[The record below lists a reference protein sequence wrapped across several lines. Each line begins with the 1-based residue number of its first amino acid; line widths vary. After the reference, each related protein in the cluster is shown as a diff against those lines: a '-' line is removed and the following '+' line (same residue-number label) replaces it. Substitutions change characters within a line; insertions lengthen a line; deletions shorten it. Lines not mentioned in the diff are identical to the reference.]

1 MKCPKCQTE
10 ISGKAQFCG
19 SCGYRL
25 PESAPSAQAAPNK
38 AVSITA
44 TDKRVGF
51 GSRFVAS
58 LLDGAMTGTAV
69 ILLTQINNL
78 SWIAPV
84 VVAAYGFLEV
94 IFGYT
99 PGKRI
104 TGLAVFDLAG
114 RPPLPVALARRW
126 LVKMGI
132 PSLFLLLSFGAGELN
147 RQGTMLAMLVPVIL
161 VMLSGLSV
169 FGKSRQAGWDRA
181 SGTIVGHLKLAGGLA
196 SDMKFFGKRLKEAAK
211 GVWLAIQG
219 QSGLLSKEG
228 EFSFKQLLLLPV
240 RLAKARFSTFVKWS
254 IAGSVIHFVAVSF
267 SGGFNDVGDFPLC
280 LVLPTKTSPFFPVA
294 LALWVAV
301 PAVIRQL
308 MLSGK
313 PISPMEIGGKVAVFL
328 PWIAGAIYF
337 FLTGES
343 SWADDMGLTEFGN
356 DPLGKFMGEGGPAM
370 VAQSAVSGA
379 AAGVGAALGG
389 GQIYGTGTKEDPF
402 RDYPDADRPP
412 YMPNPDGTG
421 PIYGSGT
428 PEDPFRDE
436 VQAVPLPPPMTKPSP
451 KKKRESAKPPP
462 LRKAEKPRHE
472 ESKPGKQESGEGV
485 ECGEGVEESEEKGTS
500 ELSSPP
506 KAKKRWQPEILE
518 GGRRET
524 IKSGERDKR
533 DSKGS
538 EGDEWGTLP
547 PPPVRLKVPPPDAQS
562 SQPTPQE
569 PSGTKQ
575 TTPTKLDPKVAKWI
589 KDRSACSKNW
599 KVSED
604 GKHVVNPDY
613 PKGKIPIGWITGKSD
628 DTKKVGVFSTKIPVN
643 RHSDLANDIKDTIVL
658 KDGLDP
664 GIIRKFRH
672 WKKLNP
678 ADREKVV
685 KETASIIADKLGLK
699 TVKIDINSTDP
710 RLLMDPDKP
719 KTNENMS
726 LGFTDKTTSTITLN
740 PDSDFWKNPK
750 SAIDTLAHEIKHL
763 QQDDPSNPMESTE
776 ARKAATLNSKEYHE
790 YKDDPLKYLGQHNE
804 ADANS
809 FGAKVT
815 SAVGE
820 AWHADWKRDAVAT
833 MDLFEDL
840 AGEDLAVVPTSSQ
853 PYQTIKQVKADPEG
867 FMEYLKKPE
876 NREMAQRFI
885 KIIKRNKMDAT
896 R

>member
-1 MKCPKCQTE
+1 KCPKCQTE

-38 AVSITA
+38 AVSITT

-181 SGTIVGHLKLAGGLA
+181 SGTIVGHLKLAGGLM
-196 SDMKFFGKRLKEAAK
+196 SDMKFFGKRLKDAAK

-379 AAGVGAALGG
+379 AAGIGAALGG
-389 GQIYGTGTKEDPF
+389 GQIYGTGTKDDPF

-436 VQAVPLPPPMTKPSP
+436 VQAVPLPPSLTKPSP

-462 LRKAEKPRHE
+462 LRKAEKPKRE

-485 ECGEGVEESEEKGTS
+485 ESDEGVEESEEKETS
-500 ELSSPP
+500 ELSSSP

-524 IKSGERDKR
+524 VKRGERDK
-533 DSKGS
+533 GES
-538 EGDEWGTLP
+538 EDPEGEKWVAWTP
-547 PPPVRLKVPPPDAQS
+547 PPTSPPVRRRVS
-562 SQPTPQE
+562 VSTSQE
-569 PSGTKQ
+569 PAVEEHAASTEI
-575 TTPTKLDPKVAKWI
+575 DPKVAKWI
-589 KDRSACSKNW
+589 KGRSASSDGM

-604 GKHVVNPDY
+604 GDDIVNPNY
-613 PKGKIPIGWITGKSD
+613 PGGKVPIGWITGTSD
-628 DTKKVGVFSTKIPVN
+628 DTTNVKIFSTEIPADN
-643 RHSDLANDIKDTIVL
+643 HSDRAQAIGETIEL
-658 KDGLDP
+658 KDGHEP

-672 WKKLNP
+672 WKKLNRV
-678 ADREKVV
+678 DREKVI
-685 KETASIIADKLGLK
+685 KETASIIAKELGLE
-699 TVKIDINSTDP
+699 TVTINISSNDP
-710 RLLMDPDKP
+710 RLQLDPNRPRTSD
-719 KTNENMS
+719 NMA
-726 LGFTDKTTSTITLN
+726 LGLSDSVTGEITIN
-740 PDSDFWKNPK
+740 PDSDLWENPR
-750 SAIDTLAHEIKHL
+750 SVLETLAHEIKHQ
-763 QQDDPSNPMESTE
+763 QQDDPSNPMESPE
-776 ARKAATLNSKEYHE
+776 ARMASTLNSENYHE
-790 YKDDPLKYLGQHNE
+790 FEDDPIKYLLQHNE
-804 ADANS
+804 ADAES
-809 FGAKVT
+809 FADKVGAEV
-815 SAVGE
+815 SRE
-820 AWHADWKRDAVAT
+820 MRENWERDAVAT
-833 MDLFEDL
+833 MNLFEKL
-840 AGEDLAVVPTSSQ
+840 AQKPAQTQ
-853 PYQTIKQVKADPEG
+853 PYQTIKEVKADPQG
-867 FMEYLKKPE
+867 FLDYLRKPE
-876 NREMAQRFI
+876 NRKMVQRFI

>member
-10 ISGKAQFCG
+10 ISKKAQFCG

-25 PESAPSAQAAPNK
+25 PKGKDSPQAVSNK
-38 AVSITA
+38 AVSITTTA
-44 TDKRVGF
+44 KRVGF

-58 LLDGAMTGTAV
+58 LLDGAMSGMAV
-69 ILLTQINNL
+69 LLLTQINNL

-126 LVKMGI
+126 LVKMGM
-132 PSLFLLLSFGAGELN
+132 PSFFLLLSIGAGKL
-147 RQGTMLAMLVPVIL
+147 QHSGTMLAMQVPVML

-169 FGKSRQAGWDRA
+169 FGKARQAGWDRA
-181 SGTIVGHLKLAGGLA
+181 SGTIVGRLKLAGGLA
-196 SDMKFFGKRLKEAAK
+196 SDMKFFGKRLKEAAN
-211 GVWLAIQG
+211 GVWLAVQG

-294 LALWVAV
+294 LALWVAL

-337 FLTGES
+337 FLTGET

-370 VAQSAVSGA
+370 VAQSAVSGV

-412 YMPNPDGTG
+412 YMPKPDGTG

-428 PEDPFRDE
+428 PDDAYRDE
-436 VQAVPLPPPMTKPSP
+436 AAAPPLPPPLTKTSQ
-451 KKKRESAKPPP
+451 KKNRKSGNPPP
-462 LRKAEKPRHE
+462 LPKAEKPKHE

-485 ECGEGVEESEEKGTS
+485 EESEGKGTS
-500 ELSSPP
+500 ERSSPS
-506 KAKKRWQPEILE
+506 KEKKPWKPEILE

-524 IKSGERDKR
+524 RRGGEHDK
-533 DSKGS
+533 GES
-538 EGDEWGTLP
+538 EGAEGEQWVAVTP
-547 PPPVRLKVPPPDAQS
+547 PPARPRVPSPT
-562 SQPTPQE
+562 SQGATVE
-569 PSGTKQ
+569 KRAAS
-575 TTPTKLDPKVAKWI
+575 TKLDPKVAKWI
-589 KDRSACSKNW
+589 KERSAWSKDW

-604 GKHVVNPDY
+604 GRHVLNPDY
-613 PKGKIPIGWITGKSD
+613 TGGKIPIEWITGTSD
-628 DTKKVGVFSTKIPVN
+628 DTTAVKIFSTEIPVQE
-643 RHSDLANDIKDTIVL
+643 HSLKAKGIRNTIVL
-658 KDGLDP
+658 EDGMKS
-664 GIIRKFRH
+664 GIIRRFRH
-672 WKKLNP
+672 WEKLNP
-678 ADREKVV
+678 VDREKVI
-685 KETASIIADKLGLK
+685 KETATIIAKELGLE
-699 TVKIDINSTDP
+699 TVTINIDSNDP
-710 RLLMDPDKP
+710 GLLLDPSRP
-719 KTNENMS
+719 KTRGNMA
-726 LGFTDKTTSTITLN
+726 LGVSNPDTGIITIN
-740 PDSDFWKNPK
+740 PDSDSWEH
-750 SAIDTLAHEIKHL
+750 SRSVIETLAHEMKHQ
-763 QQDDPSNPMESTE
+763 QQDDPSNPMETPE
-776 ARKAATLNSKEYHE
+776 ARQAATLNSENYHE
-790 YKDDPLKYLGQHNE
+790 FKDDPVKYQGQYNE
-804 ADANS
+804 TDAES
-809 FGAKVT
+809 FAGKIGVEV
-815 SAVGE
+815 SE
-820 AWHADWKRDAVAT
+820 EMKENWERDAGAT
-833 MDLFEDL
+833 MKLFEEL
-840 AGEDLAVVPTSSQ
+840 AQKPAHTQ
-853 PYQTIKQVKADPEG
+853 PYQTIKEVKADPEG

-885 KIIKRNKMDAT
+885 KIIRRNKVDAN